1 MNKITPLVLL
11 VLISLIN
18 GCASYKAQYSD
29 EEDKQNVFPEKE
41 VDKVFY
47 LVGDAGLS
55 PMNGMSQALTA
66 FKKYLSDKETKGN
79 YTLFL
84 GDNIYPAGLPK
95 VQDKY
100 RPMAENMLDAQVKA
114 IEGFEGQSI
123 FIPGNHEWYADG
135 VEGVRL
141 EENYIKEALDKNS
154 FFPENGCGLQTIDV
168 SESIHVIIMDTQ
180 WYLENWD
187 HHPTI
192 NDDCDIKTRER
203 LMLEIENE
211 LKRAQGKTVVFAMH
225 HPLYTNGVH
234 GGQFAI
240 EKHLFPIQKN
250 LPLPILASLV
260 AQIRAQGGVSIQDR
274 YNELY
279 NDLMDRL
286 ETLATENGNIIFVSG
301 HEHTMQYIDNGNI
314 KQVISGAGS
323 KRSFVNLKNH
333 GVFAY
338 GRQGFAVL
346 TVFKDGSS
354 WVEYFGTENNTPH
367 LLFQKEVYP
376 ADKRYDLA
384 KLPASFPQEVEVPI
398 YSSQEAEKSSISQL
412 LLSDRYLD
420 VYAKPIK
427 APVATLDTLY
437 GGLEVTSIG
446 GGQQTKTLRLRTKD
460 GRELKMKALRK
471 SPTKYLEKVLEKN
484 AYITDEYERTEIES
498 VILDY
503 YTVSHP
509 YAFLAIPDL
518 SDAADIYH
526 TNPKIFYIPKQTAL
540 GKYNSEYGDQL
551 YMIEELPEENYT
563 HERNFGYA
571 NDIETT
577 YDIIEKVRQDEK
589 YKIDENAYIRARLF
603 DMLVGDWDRHQNQW
617 RWARFDQKNGDKVY
631 KPIPHNRDQVFSN
644 FAGPVLDVVKV
655 ISGTSR
661 QLQVYDSEL
670 KDIEWVNSAGVKLD
684 RALLQQSNKDAW
696 LEQAKYI
703 QEQITDEVIEKAF
716 KNIPEAVQDSII
728 DDIKFKLKGRRGNL
742 QDIASRYYKHLN
754 ELVVLSGTDKSDYFE
769 ITRLGNNRTQVKIS
783 RLTDHGI
790 SEPYVDQTYDRNT
803 TKELWI
809 YGLNDNDEFVVNG
822 KGKNLIFTRI
832 IGGPGN
838 DVYDIK
844 NGKRVKIYDHRT
856 RENTVLSK
864 NGANFR
870 FTDVYNLNVYNFEK
884 SLTRNTMLTPNL
896 GYNPDDGIVLGASA
910 VYTVNGFQRNPFSQ
924 QHAFHATYAFD
935 TKGLKID
942 YEGEFANFF
951 LDWNL
956 NIGGV
961 YTNGSYTTNFFGFGN
976 ETQNNADRY
985 DFNRVRHDVYSG
997 HIGVVKRSAFGSD
1010 YGFHAKLEAVQLKDS
1025 EDRIITEFMPSDHED
1040 FYKHQYFGGLEASYD
1055 YLSADN
1061 KTNPTKGMT
1070 FNLDLGVKTNLK
1082 KADKVY
1088 GYLNS
1093 AVGFYNALTKDK
1105 TLVLKTDVRGQLR
1118 FGNNFQF
1125 YQAAALGGDTGL
1137 RAYRAERFTGRN
1149 SLVGSADVRY
1159 IFPSLRVRLL
1169 PVQLT
1174 VFGGGDLGR
1183 VWFPG
1188 DFSDKW
1194 HNDYGGGL
1202 RITAAKSLSGT
1213 FNWFTGDEG
1222 SRFSFA
1228 LGYNF

>member
-1 MNKITPLVLL
+1 MIKLKPLALFVFIALIT
-11 VLISLIN
+11 
-18 GCASYKAQYSD
+18 GCASYKAQYVD
-29 EEDKQNVFPEKE
+29 EDDKQNEFPDKE

-55 PMNGMSQALTA
+55 PMNGMSQALAA
-66 FKKYLSDKETKGN
+66 FKKYIVDKETDGD
-79 YTLFL
+79 YMLFL

-95 VQDKY
+95 MDDKY
-100 RPMAENMLDAQVKA
+100 RDMAENMLNAQIKA
-114 IEGFEGQSI
+114 IDGFKGQSI

-135 VEGVRL
+135 VEGVRM
-141 EENYIKEALDKNS
+141 EEDYIKKALGENS
-154 FFPENGCGLQTIDV
+154 FYPENGCALKTVDV
-168 SESIHVIIMDTQ
+168 SETIHLIIVDTQ

-192 NDDCDIKTRER
+192 NDDCRIKTRER

-286 ETLATENGNIIFVSG
+286 ETLATENGNIVFVSG

-314 KQVISGAGS
+314 KQVVSGAGS

-354 WVEYFGTENNTPH
+354 WVQYFGTEEETPH

-376 ADKRYDLA
+376 ADVPFDIA
-384 KLPASFPQEVEVPI
+384 KLPDSFPKEVEEPI
-398 YSSQEAEKSSISQL
+398 YKKEEAEKSSLSEL

-420 VYAKPIK
+420 VYATPVKV
-427 APVATLDTLY
+427 PVATLDTLY
-437 GGLEVTSIG
+437 GGLDIKSVG
-446 GGQQTKTLRLRTKD
+446 GGQQTKSLRLKTKD

-484 AYITDEYERTEIES
+484 SYITDEYERTEIES
-498 VILDY
+498 VILDFY
-503 YTVSHP
+503 SVSHP
-509 YAFLAIPDL
+509 YAFMAIPDL
-518 SDAADIYH
+518 SDAAKIYH
-526 TNPKIFYIPKQTAL
+526 TNPRIFYIPKHKAL
-540 GKYNSEYGDQL
+540 GKFNSGFGGQL

-563 HERNFGYA
+563 DTRNFGYA

-589 YKIDENAYIRARLF
+589 YKIDENTYIRARLF

-617 RWARFDQKNGDKVY
+617 RWAQFDQDNGDTIY
-631 KPIPHNRDQVFSN
+631 KPIPNNRDQVFSN

-655 ISGTSR
+655 ISGGSR
-661 QLQVYDSEL
+661 PLQVYDSEL
-670 KDIEWVNSAGVKLD
+670 NDIEWVNSAGVKLD
-684 RALLQQSNKDAW
+684 RALLQQSNRDVW
-696 LEQAKYI
+696 LEQAQFL
-703 QEQITDEVIEKAF
+703 QEQVTDEVIEKAF
-716 KNIPEAVQDSII
+716 KKIPEAVQDSIL
-728 DDIKFKLKGRRGNL
+728 DDIKIKLKGRRENL
-742 QDIASRYYKHLN
+742 QDIASRYYTYLN
-754 ELVVLSGTDKSDYFE
+754 ELVVLSGTDKADHFE
-769 ITRLGNNRTQVKIS
+769 ITRRDKNLTQVKIS
-783 RLTDHGI
+783 KIRADG
-790 SEPYVDQTYDRNT
+790 SSVPYVDRVYDRNV

-809 YGLNDNDEFVVNG
+809 YGLNGDDRFEVDG
-822 KGKNLIFTRI
+822 KAKNLIFTRI

-844 NGKRVKIYDHRT
+844 AGKRVKIYDHRS
-856 RENTVLSK
+856 RENTVMNR

-884 SLTRNTMLTPNL
+884 TLSRNTMLTPNVS
-896 GYNPDDGIVLGASA
+896 YNPDEGLILGASA

-924 QHAFHATYAFD
+924 QHAFNAAYAFD
-935 TKGLKID
+935 THGFRLD

-961 YTNGSYTTNFFGFGN
+961 YTNGAYTTNFFGFGN
-976 ETQNNADRY
+976 ETENRADVY

-1010 YGFHAKLEAVQLKDS
+1010 YGFHAKLESVQLKDS
-1025 EDRIITEFMPSDHED
+1025 EDRFITQFMPSDNQS
-1040 FYKHQYFGGLEASYD
+1040 FYQHHYFGGLEASYD

-1070 FNLDLGVKTNLK
+1070 FNLDVGVKTNLQ
-1082 KADKVY
+1082 KADQVY

-1093 AVGFYNALTKDK
+1093 EVGFYNALTKDK
-1105 TLVLKTDVRGQLR
+1105 TLVLKTDVRGQVR

-1125 YQAAALGGDTGL
+1125 YQAAALGGDSGL
-1137 RAYRAERFTGRN
+1137 RAYRTDRFIGRN

-1159 IFPSLRVRLL
+1159 SFPVVKIRLL
-1169 PVQLT
+1169 PVQFT

-1183 VWFPG
+1183 VWYPQ
-1188 DFSDKW
+1188 DFSNKW

-1202 RITAAKSLSGT
+1202 KVTAAKSLSGT
-1213 FNWFTGDEG
+1213 LNWFAGDEG
-1222 SRFSFA
+1222 SRFSFGV
-1228 LGYNF
+1228 GYNF